1 VCLLTVLYRSI
12 LSVQLDAAVLGLKL
26 HLSSNFYERS
36 SSPSSLRSAR
46 VHGAIE
52 PSAPQRWQT
61 AYRRGPRSR
70 PFMARFRSAVRT
82 SCGGR
87 SNKRARSEEEP
98 VELQRFISDPYP
110 FAITVK
116 LGATKQ
122 GDIVY
127 AAQPSEDL
135 VCGICLRNVMVGP
148 THLSSC
154 QSGHSTSSAFWS
166 AHCDPS

>member
-1 VCLLTVLYRSI
+1 M
-12 LSVQLDAAVLGLKL
+12 
-26 HLSSNFYERS
+26 
-36 SSPSSLRSAR
+36 
-46 VHGAIE
+46 HGAIE

-70 PFMARFRSAVRT
+70 PVMARFRSAVRT

-122 GDIVY
+122 GEIVY

-154 QSGHSTSSAFWS
+154 QSGHSFCNVRVFCLYVCLCL
-166 AHCDPS
+166 CDGTNLIELLHPGLYRPVRAAGRRNVDKLAACQLVGS